1 MIVIYTADI
10 TREETSNLFDV
21 GCLKLEIESAYL
33 AELNS
38 EDISKRLYEKVQ
50 LKQKLT
56 DEEMM
61 EFIILPL
68 TYIGLEE
75 KNNSIRSSI
84 QLAEQILDE
93 ETKTFVLS
101 GIAVFAD
108 KVISKENADIIRRLL
123 VMTKVGQLFE
133 EEKMAYA
140 REQAFKFAE
149 ALLRDDMKVELVA
162 KYTNLSMEEV
172 EEVQKRLFAVVE

>member
-1 MIVIYTADI
+1 
-10 TREETSNLFDV
+10 
-21 GCLKLEIESAYL
+21 
-33 AELNS
+33 
-38 EDISKRLYEKVQ
+38 
-50 LKQKLT
+50 
-56 DEEMM
+56 M

-75 KNNSIRSSI
+75 KNKCIRSSI

-133 EEKMAYA
+133 EEKLAYA
-140 REQAFKFAE
+140 REQALKIAE
-149 ALLRDDMKVELVA
+149 SLLKEGMNIEFVA
-162 KYTNLSMEEV
+162 RNTNLSIEEV
-172 EEVQKRLFAVVE
+172 EEVQKNLLIMY